1 MQIRMDVW
9 EWGIVSWF
17 CKKWQHF
24 VHVEAVVNA
33 VAV

>member
-1 MQIRMDVW
+1 MQIRGDVR